1 MNLNDENEMPHQENI
16 DENNLDALND
26 EASNY
31 LTDSDIDDPKY
42 QPNALHHSSSL
53 RNQAQSIPP
62 NINRQIQ
69 DMQTLND
76 KIRHMKTF
84 QEANDKNIRD
94 LQTENNV
101 LKTEIIKLK
110 ETLSAK
116 EALINEFQFYVEKS
130 NDKFKQFEE
139 KNELLLQ
146 EKQEL
151 INKLSEYESEIKV
164 NKNLN
169 EELSSHERNIVMLKE
184 HISEM
189 ENQLIQKESLLTK
202 KFSER
207 EDEIKN
213 ELLNEINKLT
223 KQNEDLRTENEKYKY
238 DISMMKINVDNLNSL
253 IDDKDSDYQSTLNK
267 KEKEIKRLTEEINDN
282 KSKYKNIEDL
292 MRKKDSIADNE
303 IAKLQEAKESLL
315 EELTQKRDKE
325 YDLEAQVKDLMH
337 LQESLTLENQENK
350 ITLSNKDVIIEQ
362 LKSQIDELH
371 KDITNKENEI
381 ELIEQDKQKT
391 YQEYNNHLNAT
402 LKEKNEIENENS
414 ALRQDLISANETIKG
429 LHDFIRDKHTTMQQ
443 TLYKETMKND
453 NLQKKYKGVI
463 KQLKIKEKNLYDEN
477 KSLKS
482 LLNEKDLEKEQI
494 EYRYQNELKNM
505 SLYNNV
511 NNNNNTSVMMNQSQ
525 QQLQYNHNQFNNMN
539 MNNTS
544 NNMFANTNY
553 AVNNSVHVMNY
564 NNNINNT
571 YKVDE
576 TKDDEQ
582 KRTLEEFKRLLN
594 KMDEKLDLP
603 FNNNNNNQN

>member
-1 MNLNDENEMPHQENI
+1 MNLNNENEMPPQENI

-53 RNQAQSIPP
+53 RNQAQSVPP

-69 DMQTLND
+69 EMQILND

-94 LQTENNV
+94 LQSENNV

-146 EKQEL
+146 EKQDL

-282 KSKYKNIEDL
+282 KSKYKNIENL

-303 IAKLQEAKESLL
+303 IAKLQETKESLL

-325 YDLEAQVKDLMH
+325 YDLESQVKDLMH

-391 YQEYNNHLNAT
+391 YQEYNDHLNT
-402 LKEKNEIENENS
+402 TIKEKNEIENENN

-511 NNNNNTSVMMNQSQ
+511 NNNNNNTSVMMNQSQ

-539 MNNTS
+539 NTS
-544 NNMFANTNY
+544 NNVFANTNY

-571 YKVDE
+571 YKLDE

-603 FNNNNNNQN
+603 FNNNNQN

>member
-1 MNLNDENEMPHQENI
+1 MNLNNENEMPPQENI

-53 RNQAQSIPP
+53 RNQAQSVPP

-69 DMQTLND
+69 EMQILND

-94 LQTENNV
+94 LQSENNV

-146 EKQEL
+146 EKQDL

-282 KSKYKNIEDL
+282 KSKYKNIENL

-325 YDLEAQVKDLMH
+325 YDLESQVKDLMH

-391 YQEYNNHLNAT
+391 YQEYNDHLNT
-402 LKEKNEIENENS
+402 TMKEKNEIENENN

-463 KQLKIKEKNLYDEN
+463 KQLKIKEKNLSDEN

-482 LLNEKDLEKEQI
+482 MLNEKDLEKEQI

-511 NNNNNTSVMMNQSQ
+511 NNNNNNTSVMMNQSQ

-539 MNNTS
+539 NTS
-544 NNMFANTNY
+544 NNVFANTNY

-571 YKVDE
+571 YKLDE

>member
-1 MNLNDENEMPHQENI
+1 MNLNDENEMPPQENI

-69 DMQTLND
+69 DMQKLND

-94 LQTENNV
+94 LQSENNV

-146 EKQEL
+146 EKQDL

-292 MRKKDSIADNE
+292 MHKKDSIADNE

-325 YDLEAQVKDLMH
+325 YDLESQVKDLMH

-402 LKEKNEIENENS
+402 IKEKNEIENENNS
-414 ALRQDLISANETIKG
+414 LRQDLISANETIKG

-453 NLQKKYKGVI
+453 NLQKKYKSVI

-511 NNNNNTSVMMNQSQ
+511 NNNNNNTSIMMNQSQ

-539 MNNTS
+539 NTS
-544 NNMFANTNY
+544 TNVFTNTNY

-571 YKVDE
+571 YKFDE

>member
-1 MNLNDENEMPHQENI
+1 MNLNDENEMPPQENI

-69 DMQTLND
+69 DMQKLND

-94 LQTENNV
+94 LQSENNV

-146 EKQEL
+146 EKQDL

-169 EELSSHERNIVMLKE
+169 EELNSHERNIVMLKE

-292 MRKKDSIADNE
+292 MHKKDSIADNE

-325 YDLEAQVKDLMH
+325 YDLESQVKDLMH

-402 LKEKNEIENENS
+402 IKEKNEIENENNS
-414 ALRQDLISANETIKG
+414 LRQDLISANETIKG

-453 NLQKKYKGVI
+453 NLQKKYKSVI

-511 NNNNNTSVMMNQSQ
+511 NNNNNNTSIMMNQSQ
-525 QQLQYNHNQFNNMN
+525 QPLQYNHNQFNNMN
-539 MNNTS
+539 NTS
-544 NNMFANTNY
+544 TNVFTNTNY

-571 YKVDE
+571 YKFDE

-603 FNNNNNNQN
+603 FNNNNNNNQN

>member
-1 MNLNDENEMPHQENI
+1 MNLNNENEMPPQENI

-53 RNQAQSIPP
+53 RNQAQSVPP

-69 DMQTLND
+69 EMQILND

-94 LQTENNV
+94 LQSENNV

-146 EKQEL
+146 EKQDL

-282 KSKYKNIEDL
+282 KSKYKNIENL

-325 YDLEAQVKDLMH
+325 YDLESQVKDLMH

-391 YQEYNNHLNAT
+391 YQEYNDHLNT
-402 LKEKNEIENENS
+402 TMKEKNEIENENN
-414 ALRQDLISANETIKG
+414 ALRKDIISANETIKG

-511 NNNNNTSVMMNQSQ
+511 NNNNNNTSTMMNQSQ
-525 QQLQYNHNQFNNMN
+525 QPLQYHQFN

-544 NNMFANTNY
+544 NNVFANTNY

-564 NNNINNT
+564 NNNLNNT
-571 YKVDE
+571 YRIDE

-603 FNNNNNNQN
+603 LNQN

>member
-1 MNLNDENEMPHQENI
+1 MNLNNENEMPPQENI

-53 RNQAQSIPP
+53 RNQAQSVPP

-69 DMQTLND
+69 EMQILND

-94 LQTENNV
+94 LQSENNV

-146 EKQEL
+146 EKQDL

-282 KSKYKNIEDL
+282 KSKYKNIENL

-325 YDLEAQVKDLMH
+325 YDLESQVKDLMH

-391 YQEYNNHLNAT
+391 YQEYNDHLNT
-402 LKEKNEIENENS
+402 TIKEKNEIENENN

-511 NNNNNTSVMMNQSQ
+511 NNNNNNTSVMMNQSQ

-539 MNNTS
+539 NTS
-544 NNMFANTNY
+544 NNVFANTNY

-571 YKVDE
+571 YKLDE

-603 FNNNNNNQN
+603 FNNNNQN

>member
-1 MNLNDENEMPHQENI
+1 MNLNDENEMPPQENI

-69 DMQTLND
+69 DMQKLND

-94 LQTENNV
+94 LQSENNV

-146 EKQEL
+146 EKQDL

-169 EELSSHERNIVMLKE
+169 EELNSHERNIVMLKE

-292 MRKKDSIADNE
+292 MHKKDSIADNE

-325 YDLEAQVKDLMH
+325 YDLESQVKDLMH

-402 LKEKNEIENENS
+402 IKEKNEIENENNS
-414 ALRQDLISANETIKG
+414 LRQDLISANETIKG

-453 NLQKKYKGVI
+453 NLQKKYKSVI

-511 NNNNNTSVMMNQSQ
+511 NNNNNNTSIMMNQSQ

-539 MNNTS
+539 NTS
-544 NNMFANTNY
+544 TNVFTNTNY

-571 YKVDE
+571 YKFDE

-603 FNNNNNNQN
+603 FNNNNQN

>member
-1 MNLNDENEMPHQENI
+1 MNLNDENEMPPQENI

-69 DMQTLND
+69 DMQKLND

-94 LQTENNV
+94 LQSENNV

-146 EKQEL
+146 EKQDL

-169 EELSSHERNIVMLKE
+169 EELNSHERNIVMLKE

-292 MRKKDSIADNE
+292 MHKKDSIADNE

-325 YDLEAQVKDLMH
+325 YDLESQVKDLMH

-402 LKEKNEIENENS
+402 IKEKNEIENENNS
-414 ALRQDLISANETIKG
+414 LRQDLISANETIKG

-453 NLQKKYKGVI
+453 NLQKKYKSVI

-511 NNNNNTSVMMNQSQ
+511 NNNNNNTSIMMNQSQ

-539 MNNTS
+539 NTS
-544 NNMFANTNY
+544 TNVFTNTNY

-571 YKVDE
+571 YKFDE

>member
-1 MNLNDENEMPHQENI
+1 MNLNDENEMPPQENI

-69 DMQTLND
+69 DMQKLND

-94 LQTENNV
+94 LQSENNV

-146 EKQEL
+146 EKQDL

-169 EELSSHERNIVMLKE
+169 EELNSHERNIVMLKE

-292 MRKKDSIADNE
+292 MHKKDSIADNE

-325 YDLEAQVKDLMH
+325 YDLESQVKDLMH

-402 LKEKNEIENENS
+402 IKEKNEIENENNS
-414 ALRQDLISANETIKG
+414 LRQDLISANETIKG

-511 NNNNNTSVMMNQSQ
+511 NNNNNNTSIMMNQSQ

-539 MNNTS
+539 NTS
-544 NNMFANTNY
+544 TNVFTNTNY

-571 YKVDE
+571 YKFDE

-603 FNNNNNNQN
+603 FNNNNQN

>member
-1 MNLNDENEMPHQENI
+1 MNLNNENEMPPQENI

-53 RNQAQSIPP
+53 RNQAQSVPP

-69 DMQTLND
+69 EMQILND

-94 LQTENNV
+94 LQSENNV

-146 EKQEL
+146 EKQDL

-303 IAKLQEAKESLL
+303 ISKLQEAKESLL

-325 YDLEAQVKDLMH
+325 YDLESQVKDLMH

-391 YQEYNNHLNAT
+391 YQEYNDHLNT
-402 LKEKNEIENENS
+402 TMKEKNEIENENN

-511 NNNNNTSVMMNQSQ
+511 NNNNNNTSVMMNQSQ

-539 MNNTS
+539 NTS
-544 NNMFANTNY
+544 NNVFANTNY

-571 YKVDE
+571 YKLDE

-603 FNNNNNNQN
+603 FNNNNNNNQN

>member
-1 MNLNDENEMPHQENI
+1 MNLNDENEMPPQENI

-69 DMQTLND
+69 DMQKLND

-94 LQTENNV
+94 LQSENNV

-146 EKQEL
+146 EKQDL

-169 EELSSHERNIVMLKE
+169 EELNSHERNIVMLKE

-292 MRKKDSIADNE
+292 MHKKDSIADNE

-325 YDLEAQVKDLMH
+325 YDLESQVKDLMH

-402 LKEKNEIENENS
+402 IKEKNEIENENNS
-414 ALRQDLISANETIKG
+414 LRQDLISANETIKG

-511 NNNNNTSVMMNQSQ
+511 NNNNNNTSIMMNQSQ
-525 QQLQYNHNQFNNMN
+525 QPLQYNHNQFNNMN
-539 MNNTS
+539 NTS
-544 NNMFANTNY
+544 TNVFTNTNY

-571 YKVDE
+571 YKFDE

-603 FNNNNNNQN
+603 FNNNNQN

>member
-1 MNLNDENEMPHQENI
+1 MNLNNENEMPPQENI

-53 RNQAQSIPP
+53 RNQAQSVPP

-69 DMQTLND
+69 EMQILND

-94 LQTENNV
+94 LQSENNV

-146 EKQEL
+146 EKQDL

-282 KSKYKNIEDL
+282 KSKYKNIENL

-325 YDLEAQVKDLMH
+325 YDLESQVKDLMH

-391 YQEYNNHLNAT
+391 YQEYNDHLNT
-402 LKEKNEIENENS
+402 TMKEKNEIENENN

-511 NNNNNTSVMMNQSQ
+511 NNNNNNTSVMMNQSQ

-539 MNNTS
+539 NTS
-544 NNMFANTNY
+544 NNVFANTNY

-571 YKVDE
+571 YKLDE

>member
-62 NINRQIQ
+62 NTNRQIQ

-267 KEKEIKRLTEEINDN
+267 KRNKTLNRRNKRQQIKI
-282 KSKYKNIEDL
+282 
-292 MRKKDSIADNE
+292 
-303 IAKLQEAKESLL
+303 
-315 EELTQKRDKE
+315 QK
-325 YDLEAQVKDLMH
+325 H
-337 LQESLTLENQENK
+337 
-350 ITLSNKDVIIEQ
+350 
-362 LKSQIDELH
+362 
-371 KDITNKENEI
+371 
-381 ELIEQDKQKT
+381 
-391 YQEYNNHLNAT
+391 
-402 LKEKNEIENENS
+402 
-414 ALRQDLISANETIKG
+414 
-429 LHDFIRDKHTTMQQ
+429 
-443 TLYKETMKND
+443 
-453 NLQKKYKGVI
+453 
-463 KQLKIKEKNLYDEN
+463 
-477 KSLKS
+477 
-482 LLNEKDLEKEQI
+482 
-494 EYRYQNELKNM
+494 
-505 SLYNNV
+505 
-511 NNNNNTSVMMNQSQ
+511 
-525 QQLQYNHNQFNNMN
+525 
-539 MNNTS
+539 
-544 NNMFANTNY
+544 
-553 AVNNSVHVMNY
+553 
-564 NNNINNT
+564 
-571 YKVDE
+571 
-576 TKDDEQ
+576 
-582 KRTLEEFKRLLN
+582 
-594 KMDEKLDLP
+594 
-603 FNNNNNNQN
+603 

>member
-1 MNLNDENEMPHQENI
+1 MNLNNENEMPPQENI

-53 RNQAQSIPP
+53 RNQAQSVPP

-69 DMQTLND
+69 EMQILND

-94 LQTENNV
+94 LQSENNV

-146 EKQEL
+146 EKQDL

-238 DISMMKINVDNLNSL
+238 DI
-253 IDDKDSDYQSTLNK
+253 
-267 KEKEIKRLTEEINDN
+267 
-282 KSKYKNIEDL
+282 
-292 MRKKDSIADNE
+292 
-303 IAKLQEAKESLL
+303 
-315 EELTQKRDKE
+315 
-325 YDLEAQVKDLMH
+325 
-337 LQESLTLENQENK
+337 
-350 ITLSNKDVIIEQ
+350 
-362 LKSQIDELH
+362 
-371 KDITNKENEI
+371 
-381 ELIEQDKQKT
+381 
-391 YQEYNNHLNAT
+391 
-402 LKEKNEIENENS
+402 
-414 ALRQDLISANETIKG
+414 
-429 LHDFIRDKHTTMQQ
+429 
-443 TLYKETMKND
+443 
-453 NLQKKYKGVI
+453 
-463 KQLKIKEKNLYDEN
+463 
-477 KSLKS
+477 
-482 LLNEKDLEKEQI
+482 
-494 EYRYQNELKNM
+494 
-505 SLYNNV
+505 
-511 NNNNNTSVMMNQSQ
+511 
-525 QQLQYNHNQFNNMN
+525 
-539 MNNTS
+539 
-544 NNMFANTNY
+544 
-553 AVNNSVHVMNY
+553 
-564 NNNINNT
+564 
-571 YKVDE
+571 
-576 TKDDEQ
+576 
-582 KRTLEEFKRLLN
+582 
-594 KMDEKLDLP
+594 
-603 FNNNNNNQN
+603 

>member
-1 MNLNDENEMPHQENI
+1 MNLNNENEMPPQENI

-53 RNQAQSIPP
+53 RNQAQSVPP

-69 DMQTLND
+69 EMQILND

-94 LQTENNV
+94 LQSENNV

-146 EKQEL
+146 EKQDL

-282 KSKYKNIEDL
+282 KSKYKNIENL

-325 YDLEAQVKDLMH
+325 YDLESQVKDLMH

-391 YQEYNNHLNAT
+391 YQEYNDHLNT
-402 LKEKNEIENENS
+402 TIKEKNEIENENN

-511 NNNNNTSVMMNQSQ
+511 NNNNNNTSVMMNQSQ

-539 MNNTS
+539 NTS
-544 NNMFANTNY
+544 NNVFANTNY

-571 YKVDE
+571 YKLDE

>member
-1 MNLNDENEMPHQENI
+1 MNLNNENEMPPQENI

-53 RNQAQSIPP
+53 RNQAQSVPP

-69 DMQTLND
+69 EMQILND

-94 LQTENNV
+94 LQSENNV

-146 EKQEL
+146 EKQDL

-253 IDDKDSDYQSTLNK
+253 IDDKD
-267 KEKEIKRLTEEINDN
+267 
-282 KSKYKNIEDL
+282 
-292 MRKKDSIADNE
+292 
-303 IAKLQEAKESLL
+303 
-315 EELTQKRDKE
+315 
-325 YDLEAQVKDLMH
+325 
-337 LQESLTLENQENK
+337 
-350 ITLSNKDVIIEQ
+350 
-362 LKSQIDELH
+362 
-371 KDITNKENEI
+371 
-381 ELIEQDKQKT
+381 
-391 YQEYNNHLNAT
+391 
-402 LKEKNEIENENS
+402 
-414 ALRQDLISANETIKG
+414 
-429 LHDFIRDKHTTMQQ
+429 
-443 TLYKETMKND
+443 
-453 NLQKKYKGVI
+453 
-463 KQLKIKEKNLYDEN
+463 
-477 KSLKS
+477 
-482 LLNEKDLEKEQI
+482 
-494 EYRYQNELKNM
+494 
-505 SLYNNV
+505 
-511 NNNNNTSVMMNQSQ
+511 
-525 QQLQYNHNQFNNMN
+525 
-539 MNNTS
+539 
-544 NNMFANTNY
+544 
-553 AVNNSVHVMNY
+553 
-564 NNNINNT
+564 
-571 YKVDE
+571 
-576 TKDDEQ
+576 
-582 KRTLEEFKRLLN
+582 
-594 KMDEKLDLP
+594 
-603 FNNNNNNQN
+603 

>member
-1 MNLNDENEMPHQENI
+1 MNLNDENEMPPQENI

-69 DMQTLND
+69 DMQKLND

-94 LQTENNV
+94 LQSENNV

-146 EKQEL
+146 EKQDL

-169 EELSSHERNIVMLKE
+169 EELNSHERNIVMLKE

-213 ELLNEINKLT
+213 DLLNEINKLT

-292 MRKKDSIADNE
+292 MHKKDSIADNE

-325 YDLEAQVKDLMH
+325 YDLESQVKDLMH

-402 LKEKNEIENENS
+402 IKEKNEIENENNS
-414 ALRQDLISANETIKG
+414 LRQDLISANETIKG

-511 NNNNNTSVMMNQSQ
+511 NNNNNNTSIMMNQSQ

-539 MNNTS
+539 NTS
-544 NNMFANTNY
+544 TNVFTNTNY

-571 YKVDE
+571 YKFDE

-603 FNNNNNNQN
+603 FNNNNQN